1 MMNRNPTGDVIA
13 GQAGRKPDGLE
24 ALEGRLLL
32 SASWVDPALEPW
44 GESLTADDVVI
55 EAGVEPVQ
63 AVSVSGKSGVSYEA
77 HAAAA
82 QPAALVTL
90 PNNATGRYRVSGTAR
105 MTPDL
110 IPAQRFNAGLRVT
123 QTGVVIGNLPNKI
136 FGVKVTS
143 NTLPSTVPFIS
154 AKAGKYR
161 FKATGTVGLSGYG
174 EHVTAQVRIGGKVFK
189 QNNKWKIAGQIVA
202 QGEVR
207 GTDIVIKAPARGRWF
222 RAL

>member
-1 MMNRNPTGDVIA
+1 MNRKPTGGVVA
-13 GQAGRKPDGLE
+13 RHAGRKPAGLE

-32 SASWVDPALEPW
+32 SASWVDPAMQPW

-63 AVSVSGKSGVSYEA
+63 AVAVSGTSGVSYEPL
-77 HAAAA
+77 AAA

-110 IPAQRFNAGLRVT
+110 IPDQRFRAGLRIT

-154 AKAGKYR
+154 AKADKYR

-202 QGEVR
+202 QGDVR